1 MADIGTLVVRMAADS
16 AQMRSELDRVKGELK
31 KTDSGVSALSGAFKN
46 LGGIVATFSMAAV
59 VTQAMQAAGALNDT
73 AVKTGMSVD
82 ALQRLQFAAT
92 LSGGSLEGVSG
103 AVARMQ
109 KALVGAEEGGKEAV
123 AALDRL
129 GLSAQQILALAPDK
143 QFEAIA
149 QKIAAI
155 EDPAERTTAA
165 MALFG
170 RSGAELIPTLV
181 ALGANG
187 EEVAA
192 QLSAIGGPV
201 SAQAI
206 ANVDTLG
213 DQLDVLTTGA
223 KNTAIELTALAST
236 ILVPLL
242 RETNEWIK
250 SLRILTGGGGE
261 LEKLQLLTGGGG
273 ELEKLQRKL
282 EILQESRDSIPLFF
296 NFGYVEGQ
304 GVVLGRRGLEQAIR
318 GVRAEI
324 DAMRASAAGA
334 LATAPATVPVDILP
348 PQIPNLGGA
357 TGGKGAKAGER
368 ALTPA
373 EIRER
378 DQLEREKNFKRE
390 YDTTAL
396 HFSNL
401 ELLAMDHASVLA
413 NIDATS
419 AAQRIQVASDF
430 EYFRADIARA
440 FGLQQ
445 LDFEAI
451 KNSSI
456 IDLAGELFTSLAGQ
470 NTKLFKV
477 QQAFAIANAVINTA
491 EGVTKALRSLPFPA
505 NLGAAAK
512 VALAGAIQVA
522 KIRST
527 VPGGSANV
535 SSAGLS
541 GGSTGT
547 SPAIP
552 QTAGN
557 ASQAEQ
563 APRIAQVVINGNL
576 FSSRETADWLVEQLS
591 DAINNRDVVFI
602 NGNSRQAGLIAGT

>member
-31 KTDSGVSALSGAFKN
+31 KTDSGVSALSGAFKG
-46 LGGIVATFSMAAV
+46 LGGIVATFSFAAV
-59 VTQAMQAAGALNDT
+59 ITQAIQAAGALNDT
-73 AVKTGMSVD
+73 AAKTGLSIE

-129 GLSAQQILALAPDK
+129 GLSAQQILTLSPDK

-149 QKIAAI
+149 QKIASI
-155 EDPAERTTAA
+155 QDPAERTTAA
-165 MALFG
+165 MNLFG
-170 RSGAELIPTLV
+170 RSGAELIPTLL
-181 ALGANG
+181 AIGTNG
-187 EEVAA
+187 EAMAA

-201 SAQAI
+201 SDKAI

-213 DQLDVLTTGA
+213 DQLDVLKTGA
-223 KNTAIELTALAST
+223 KNTAIELTALASA

-261 LEKLQLLTGGGG
+261 LEQ
-273 ELEKLQRKL
+273 LQRRL
-282 EILQESRDSIPLFF
+282 EILQEARNSIPIFF

-304 GVVLGRRGLEQAIR
+304 GVVLGRRGLEQAMR
-318 GVRAEI
+318 SVRADI
-324 DAMRASAAGA
+324 DALKASAAGA
-334 LATAPATVPVDILP
+334 VGGIIDVPFDIP
-348 PQIPNLGGA
+348 EPQVPNLGGGGG
-357 TGGKGAKAGER
+357 GGKPGER

-378 DQLEREKNFKRE
+378 DGAKRDADFKRE
-390 YDTTAL
+390 YDLTAL
-396 HFSNL
+396 HFSSL
-401 ELLAMDHASVLA
+401 QMLSFDHASALA
-413 NIDATS
+413 NIDSTS
-419 AAQRIQVASDF
+419 AAQRIQSATDF
-430 EYFRADIARA
+430 EYFRSSISQA

-445 LDFEAI
+445 LDFETI
-451 KNSSI
+451 KNQSI
-456 IDLAGELFTSLAGQ
+456 LDLAGGLFTALGGESS
-470 NTKLFKV
+470 KLFKV
-477 QQAFAIANAVINTA
+477 QQGFAIANAVVNTA

-512 VALAGAIQVA
+512 VALAGAIQIA
-522 KIRST
+522 KIKST
-527 VPGGSANV
+527 APGGSG
-535 SSAGLS
+535 SATTSGLS
-541 GGSTGT
+541 GGSTGST
-547 SPAIP
+547 PGLP

-557 ASQAEQ
+557 AQQAEQ
-563 APRIAQVVINGNL
+563 APRIAQVVIQGSV
-576 FSSRETADWLVEQLS
+576 FSSRETADWLVDQLK

-602 NGNSRQAGLIAGT
+602 NGNSRQAGLITGD

>member
-129 GLSAQQILALAPDK
+129 GLSAQQILALAPDQ

-261 LEKLQLLTGGGG
+261 LEKLQ
-273 ELEKLQRKL
+273 RKL

-324 DAMRASAAGA
+324 DAMRAAAAGA
-334 LATAPATVPVDILP
+334 LTSAPTTVPVDIMQ
-348 PQIPNLGGA
+348 PQVPNLGGGGA
-357 TGGKGAKAGER
+357 GGGGKGGQR

-378 DQLEREKNFKRE
+378 DQAEREKNFKRE
-390 YDTTAL
+390 YDLTAL

-401 ELLAMDHASVLA
+401 QMLAFDNASILAGIDAQQISGRINAVAQQNTILGDMASVFAISQEQLQ
-413 NIDATS
+413 TS
-419 AAQRIQVASDF
+419 QFEREMTLRQSLVSTAGSIMGALFASD
-430 EYFRADIARA
+430 
-440 FGLQQ
+440 
-445 LDFEAI
+445 
-451 KNSSI
+451 K
-456 IDLAGELFTSLAGQ
+456 
-470 NTKLFKV
+470 K
-477 QQAFAIANAVINTA
+477 FAIAQAIISTSVGATR
-491 EGVTKALRSLPFPA
+491 ALREVPFPA
-505 NLGAAAK
+505 NIAAAAA
-512 VALAGAIQVA
+512 VLANGYKQVKQIKA
-522 KIRST
+522 TNPGTNATSFG
-527 VPGGSANV
+527 GGSGGA
-535 SSAGLS
+535 SPSALQQ
-541 GGSTGT
+541 
-547 SPAIP
+547 P
-552 QTAGN
+552 AGN
-557 ASQAEQ
+557 AQQAEQ
-563 APRIAQVVINGNL
+563 APRIAQVVIQGSV
-576 FSSRETADWLVEQLS
+576 FSSRETADWLVGQLS

-602 NGNSRQAGLIAGT
+602 NGNSRQAGLITGA

>member
-31 KTDSGVSALSGAFKN
+31 KTDSGVSALSGAFKG
-46 LGGIVATFSMAAV
+46 LGGIVATFSFAAV
-59 VTQAMQAAGALNDT
+59 ITQAMQAASALNDT
-73 AVKTGMSVD
+73 AVKTGLSID

-129 GLSAQQILALAPDK
+129 GLSAQQIFGLSPDK

-149 QKIAAI
+149 QKIASI
-155 EDPAERTTAA
+155 QDPAERTTAA
-165 MALFG
+165 MNLFG
-170 RSGAELIPTLV
+170 RSGAELIPTLL
-181 ALGANG
+181 AIGTNG
-187 EEVAA
+187 EAMAA

-201 SAQAI
+201 SDKAI

-213 DQLDVLTTGA
+213 DQLDVLKTGA
-223 KNTAIELTALAST
+223 KNTAIELTALASA

-261 LEKLQLLTGGGG
+261 LEQ
-273 ELEKLQRKL
+273 LQRRL
-282 EILQESRDSIPLFF
+282 EILQEARNSIPIFF

-304 GVVLGRRGLEQAIR
+304 GVVLGRRGLEQAMR
-318 GVRAEI
+318 SVRADI
-324 DAMRASAAGA
+324 DALKASAAGA
-334 LATAPATVPVDILP
+334 VGGIIDVPFDIP
-348 PQIPNLGGA
+348 EPQVPNLGGGGG
-357 TGGKGAKAGER
+357 GGKPGER

-378 DQLEREKNFKRE
+378 DAAKRDADFKRE
-390 YDTTAL
+390 YDLTAL
-396 HFSNL
+396 HLSSLQMLSF
-401 ELLAMDHASVLA
+401 DHASALA
-413 NIDATS
+413 NIDSTS
-419 AAQRIQVASDF
+419 AAQRIQSLTDF
-430 EYFRADIARA
+430 EYFRSSISQA

-445 LDFEAI
+445 LDFETI
-451 KNSSI
+451 KNQSI
-456 IDLAGELFTSLAGQ
+456 IDLAGGLFTALAGE

-477 QQAFAIANAVINTA
+477 QQAFAVANAVVNTA

-512 VALAGAIQVA
+512 VALAGAIQIA
-522 KIRST
+522 KIKST
-527 VPGGSANV
+527 APGGSG
-535 SSAGLS
+535 SATTSGLS
-541 GGSTGT
+541 GGSTGST
-547 SPAIP
+547 PALP

-557 ASQAEQ
+557 AQQAEQ
-563 APRIAQVVINGNL
+563 APRIAQVVIQGSV
-576 FSSRETADWLVEQLS
+576 FSSRETADWLVDQLK

-602 NGNSRQAGLIAGT
+602 NGNSRQAGLITGA

>member
-129 GLSAQQILALAPDK
+129 GLSAQQILALAPDQ

-261 LEKLQLLTGGGG
+261 LEKLQ
-273 ELEKLQRKL
+273 RKL

-324 DAMRASAAGA
+324 DAMRAAAAGA
-334 LATAPATVPVDILP
+334 LTSAPTTVPVDIMQ
-348 PQIPNLGGA
+348 PQVPNLGGGGA
-357 TGGKGAKAGER
+357 GGGGKGGQR

-378 DQLEREKNFKRE
+378 DQAEREKNFKRE
-390 YDTTAL
+390 YDLTAL

-401 ELLAMDHASVLA
+401 QMLAFDNASILAGIDAQQISGRINAVAQQNTILGDMASVFAISQEQLQ
-413 NIDATS
+413 TS
-419 AAQRIQVASDF
+419 QFEREMTLRQSLVSTAGSIMGALFASD
-430 EYFRADIARA
+430 
-440 FGLQQ
+440 
-445 LDFEAI
+445 
-451 KNSSI
+451 K
-456 IDLAGELFTSLAGQ
+456 
-470 NTKLFKV
+470 K
-477 QQAFAIANAVINTA
+477 FAIAQAIISTSVGATR
-491 EGVTKALRSLPFPA
+491 ALREVPFPA
-505 NLGAAAK
+505 NIAAAAA
-512 VALAGAIQVA
+512 VLANGYKQVKQIKA
-522 KIRST
+522 TNPGTNATSFG
-527 VPGGSANV
+527 GGSGGA
-535 SSAGLS
+535 SPSALQQ
-541 GGSTGT
+541 
-547 SPAIP
+547 P
-552 QTAGN
+552 AGN
-557 ASQAEQ
+557 AQQAEQ
-563 APRIAQVVINGNL
+563 APRVAQVVIQGSV
-576 FSSRETADWLVEQLS
+576 FSSRETADWLVGQLS

-602 NGNSRQAGLIAGT
+602 NGNSRQAGLITGA

>member
-1 MADIGTLVVRMAADS
+1 MADIGTLVVKMAADS
-16 AQMRSELDRVKGELK
+16 AQMRSELDRVKGKLK
-31 KTDSGVSALSGAFKN
+31 ETDGGVSALSGAFKN
-46 LGGIVATFSMAAV
+46 LGGIVGTFSMAAV
-59 VTQAMQAAGALNDT
+59 VTQALQAASALNDT
-73 AVKTGMSVD
+73 AVKTGLSID

-129 GLSAQQILALAPDK
+129 GLSAQQILALSPDK

-155 EDPAERTTAA
+155 QDPAERTTAA

-170 RSGAELIPTLV
+170 RSGAELIPTLI
-181 ALGANG
+181 AIGTNG
-187 EEVAA
+187 EEMAA

-201 SAQAI
+201 ADKAI

-213 DQLDVLTTGA
+213 DQLDVLKIGA
-223 KNTAIELTALAST
+223 KSTAIELTALAST

-261 LEKLQLLTGGGG
+261 LEKLQ
-273 ELEKLQRKL
+273 RKL
-282 EILQESRDSIPLFF
+282 EILEEARSAIPIFF

-318 GVRAEI
+318 SVRADIE
-324 DAMRASAAGA
+324 AMRASAAAAVTGA
-334 LATAPATVPVDILP
+334 GIIDVPMVI
-348 PQIPNLGGA
+348 PQPQVPNLGGG
-357 TGGKGAKAGER
+357 GGKGGKPGER
-368 ALTPA
+368 QLTPA

-390 YDTTAL
+390 YDLTAL
-396 HFSNL
+396 HFSSL
-401 ELLAMDHASVLA
+401 QTLALDHAAILA
-413 NIDATS
+413 NIDMTS

-445 LDFEAI
+445 LDFETI
-451 KNSSI
+451 KNQSI
-456 IDLAGELFTSLAGQ
+456 IDLAGDLFTSLAGQ

-512 VALAGAIQVA
+512 VALAGAIQIA
-522 KIRST
+522 KIKST
-527 VPGGSANV
+527 APGGSGNATT
-535 SSAGLS
+535 SGLS
-541 GGSTGT
+541 GGSTGSAPT
-547 SPAIP
+547 LP

-563 APRIAQVVINGNL
+563 SPRIAQVVIQGSV

-602 NGNSRQAGLIAGT
+602 NGNSRQAGLITGA

>member
-129 GLSAQQILALAPDK
+129 GLSAQQILALAPDQ

-261 LEKLQLLTGGGG
+261 LEKLQ
-273 ELEKLQRKL
+273 RKL

-324 DAMRASAAGA
+324 DAMRAAAAGA
-334 LATAPATVPVDILP
+334 LTSAPTTVPVDIMQ
-348 PQIPNLGGA
+348 PQVPNLGGGGA
-357 TGGKGAKAGER
+357 GGGGKGGQR

-378 DQLEREKNFKRE
+378 DQAEREKNFKRE
-390 YDTTAL
+390 YDLTAL

-401 ELLAMDHASVLA
+401 QMLAFDNASILA
-413 NIDATS
+413 GIDA
-419 AAQRIQVASDF
+419 Q
-430 EYFRADIARA
+430 
-440 FGLQQ
+440 
-445 LDFEAI
+445 
-451 KNSSI
+451 
-456 IDLAGELFTSLAGQ
+456 
-470 NTKLFKV
+470 
-477 QQAFAIANAVINTA
+477 
-491 EGVTKALRSLPFPA
+491 
-505 NLGAAAK
+505 
-512 VALAGAIQVA
+512 
-522 KIRST
+522 
-527 VPGGSANV
+527 
-535 SSAGLS
+535 
-541 GGSTGT
+541 
-547 SPAIP
+547 
-552 QTAGN
+552 
-557 ASQAEQ
+557 
-563 APRIAQVVINGNL
+563 
-576 FSSRETADWLVEQLS
+576 
-591 DAINNRDVVFI
+591 
-602 NGNSRQAGLIAGT
+602 

>member
-31 KTDSGVSALSGAFKN
+31 KTDSGVSALSGAFKG
-46 LGGIVATFSMAAV
+46 LGGIVATFSFAAV
-59 VTQAMQAAGALNDT
+59 ITQAMQAASALNDT
-73 AVKTGMSVD
+73 AVKTGLSID

-129 GLSAQQILALAPDK
+129 GLSAQQILTLSPDK

-149 QKIAAI
+149 QKIASI
-155 EDPAERTTAA
+155 QDPAERTTAA
-165 MALFG
+165 MNLFG
-170 RSGAELIPTLV
+170 RSGAELIPTLL
-181 ALGANG
+181 AIGTNG
-187 EEVAA
+187 EAMAA

-201 SAQAI
+201 SDKAI

-223 KNTAIELTALAST
+223 KNTAIELTALASA

-261 LEKLQLLTGGGG
+261 LEQ
-273 ELEKLQRKL
+273 LQRRL
-282 EILQESRDSIPLFF
+282 EILQEARNSIPIFF

-318 GVRAEI
+318 SVRADI
-324 DAMRASAAGA
+324 DAMKASAAGA
-334 LATAPATVPVDILP
+334 VGGNGIIDVPLVI
-348 PQIPNLGGA
+348 PQPQVPNLGGGG
-357 TGGKGAKAGER
+357 GGKPGER

-378 DQLEREKNFKRE
+378 DAVKRDADFKRE
-390 YDTTAL
+390 YDLTAL
-396 HFSNL
+396 HLSSLQMLSF
-401 ELLAMDHASVLA
+401 DHALALA
-413 NIDATS
+413 NIDSTS
-419 AAQRIQVASDF
+419 AAQRIQSLTDF
-430 EYFRADIARA
+430 EYFRSSISQA

-445 LDFEAI
+445 LDFETI
-451 KNSSI
+451 KNQSI
-456 IDLAGELFTSLAGQ
+456 IDLAGGLFTALAGE

-477 QQAFAIANAVINTA
+477 QQAFAVANAVVNTA

-512 VALAGAIQVA
+512 VALAGAIQIA
-522 KIRST
+522 KIKST
-527 VPGGSANV
+527 APGGSG
-535 SSAGLS
+535 SATTSGLS
-541 GGSTGT
+541 GGSTGST
-547 SPAIP
+547 PNLP

-557 ASQAEQ
+557 AQQAEQ
-563 APRIAQVVINGNL
+563 APRIAQVVIQGSV
-576 FSSRETADWLVEQLS
+576 FSSRETADWLVDQLK

-602 NGNSRQAGLIAGT
+602 NGNSRQAGLITGA

>member
-46 LGGIVATFSMAAV
+46 LGGIVATFSLAAV

-73 AVKTGMSVD
+73 AIKTGLSID

-129 GLSAQQILALAPDK
+129 GLSAQQILTLSPDK

-149 QKIAAI
+149 QKIASI
-155 EDPAERTTAA
+155 QDPAERTTAA

-170 RSGAELIPTLV
+170 RSGAELMPLLV
-181 ALGANG
+181 NIGIHS
-187 EEVAA
+187 EEMAA
-192 QLSAIGGPV
+192 QFSAIGGPI
-201 SAQAI
+201 SDKAI
-206 ANVDTLG
+206 ANVDMLG
-213 DQLDVLTTGA
+213 DQLDVLKTGA
-223 KNTAIELTALAST
+223 KNTAIELTALASA

-261 LEKLQLLTGGGG
+261 LEQ
-273 ELEKLQRKL
+273 LQRRL
-282 EILQESRDSIPLFF
+282 EILQEARNSIPIFF

-304 GVVLGRRGLEQAIR
+304 GVVLGRRGLEQAMR
-318 GVRAEI
+318 SVRADI
-324 DAMRASAAGA
+324 DAMKASAAGA
-334 LATAPATVPVDILP
+334 VGGIIDVPLDI
-348 PQIPNLGGA
+348 PQPQVPNLGG
-357 TGGKGAKAGER
+357 GGKPGER

-378 DQLEREKNFKRE
+378 DQAEREKNFKRE
-390 YDTTAL
+390 YDLTAL

-401 ELLAMDHASVLA
+401 QMLSFDHASALA
-413 NIDATS
+413 NIDSTS
-419 AAQRIQVASDF
+419 AAQRIQSATDF
-430 EYFRADIARA
+430 EYFRANIAQA

-445 LDFEAI
+445 LDFETI
-451 KNSSI
+451 KNQSI
-456 IDLAGELFTSLAGQ
+456 IDLAGGLFTALAGE

-477 QQAFAIANAVINTA
+477 QQAFAVANAVVNTA

-512 VALAGAIQVA
+512 VALAGAIQIA
-522 KIRST
+522 KIKST
-527 VPGGSANV
+527 VPGGSG
-535 SSAGLS
+535 SATTSGLS
-541 GGSTGT
+541 GGSTGST
-547 SPAIP
+547 PALP

-557 ASQAEQ
+557 AQQAEQ
-563 APRIAQVVINGNL
+563 APRIAQVVIQGSV
-576 FSSRETADWLVEQLS
+576 FSSRETADWLVDQLK

-602 NGNSRQAGLIAGT
+602 NGNSRQAGLITGA

>member
-31 KTDSGVSALSGAFKN
+31 KTDSGVSALSGAFKG
-46 LGGIVATFSMAAV
+46 LGGIVATFSFAAV
-59 VTQAMQAAGALNDT
+59 ITQAMQAASALNDT
-73 AVKTGMSVD
+73 AVKTGLSID

-129 GLSAQQILALAPDK
+129 GLSAQQIFGLSPDK

-149 QKIAAI
+149 QKIASI
-155 EDPAERTTAA
+155 QDPAERTTAA
-165 MALFG
+165 MNLFG
-170 RSGAELIPTLV
+170 RSGAELIPTLL
-181 ALGANG
+181 AIGTNG
-187 EEVAA
+187 EAMAA

-201 SAQAI
+201 SDKAI

-213 DQLDVLTTGA
+213 DQFDVLKTGA
-223 KNTAIELTALAST
+223 KNTAIELTALASA

-261 LEKLQLLTGGGG
+261 LEQ
-273 ELEKLQRKL
+273 LQRRL
-282 EILQESRDSIPLFF
+282 EILQEARNSIPIFF

-304 GVVLGRRGLEQAIR
+304 GVVLGRRGLEQAMR
-318 GVRAEI
+318 SVRADI
-324 DAMRASAAGA
+324 DALKASAAGA
-334 LATAPATVPVDILP
+334 VGGIIDVPFDIP
-348 PQIPNLGGA
+348 EPQVPNLGGGGG
-357 TGGKGAKAGER
+357 GGKPGER

-378 DQLEREKNFKRE
+378 DAAKRDADFKRE
-390 YDTTAL
+390 YDLTAL
-396 HFSNL
+396 HLSSLQMLSF
-401 ELLAMDHASVLA
+401 DHASALA
-413 NIDATS
+413 NIDSTS
-419 AAQRIQVASDF
+419 AAQRIQSLTDF
-430 EYFRADIARA
+430 EYFRSSISQA

-445 LDFEAI
+445 LDFETI
-451 KNSSI
+451 KNQSI
-456 IDLAGELFTSLAGQ
+456 IDLAGGLFTALAGE

-477 QQAFAIANAVINTA
+477 QQAFAVANAVVNTA

-512 VALAGAIQVA
+512 VALAGAIQIA
-522 KIRST
+522 KIKST
-527 VPGGSANV
+527 APGGSG
-535 SSAGLS
+535 SATTSGLS
-541 GGSTGT
+541 GGSTGST
-547 SPAIP
+547 PALP

-557 ASQAEQ
+557 AQQAEQ
-563 APRIAQVVINGNL
+563 APRIAQVVIQGSV
-576 FSSRETADWLVEQLS
+576 FSSRETADWLVDQLK

-602 NGNSRQAGLIAGT
+602 NGNSRQAGLITGA

>member
-1 MADIGTLVVRMAADS
+1 MADIGTLVVKMAADS
-16 AQMRSELDRVKGELK
+16 AQMRSELDRVKGKLK
-31 KTDSGVSALSGAFKN
+31 ETDGGVSALSGAFKH

-59 VTQAMQAAGALNDT
+59 ITQALQAASALNDT
-73 AVKTGMSVD
+73 AVTTGLSID

-129 GLSAQQILALAPDK
+129 GLSAQQVLALSPDK

-170 RSGAELIPTLV
+170 RSGAELIPTLIAV
-181 ALGANG
+181 G
-187 EEVAA
+187 ENSDEIAA
-192 QLSAIGGPV
+192 QLSSIGGPV

-206 ANVDTLG
+206 ANVDALG
-213 DQLDVLTTGA
+213 DQLDVLATGA
-223 KNTAIELTALAST
+223 KNTAIELTALAAV
-236 ILVPLL
+236 ILVPMI
-242 RETNEWIK
+242 RDTNEWIR
-250 SLRILTGGGGE
+250 SIR
-261 LEKLQLLTGGGG
+261 LLTGGGG
-273 ELEKLQRKL
+273 ELERLQRKL
-282 EILQESRDSIPLFF
+282 EILQETRNTLPFFF
-296 NFGYVEGQ
+296 NFGYIEGQ
-304 GVVLGRRGLEQAIR
+304 GIVLGPRAIEQAIR
-318 GVRAEI
+318 SVTVEI
-324 DAMRASAAGA
+324 DRMRGSVSAAVGGSGIID
-334 LATAPATVPVDILP
+334 VPFDIP
-348 PQIPNLGGA
+348 EPQVPNFS
-357 TGGKGAKAGER
+357 GGKAGGKAGER

-390 YDTTAL
+390 YDLTAL
-396 HFSNL
+396 HFANL
-401 ELLAMDHASVLA
+401 ETLALDHAAILA
-413 NIDATS
+413 NIDMTS
-419 AAQRIQVASDF
+419 AAQRIQVASDL

-451 KNSSI
+451 KNQSI
-456 IDLAGELFTSLAGQ
+456 MDLAGELFTSLAGQ

-527 VPGGSANV
+527 VPGGSASV
-535 SSAGLS
+535 TSSGL
-541 GGSTGT
+541 GGSGAAAG
-547 SPAIP
+547 PAAP
-552 QTAGN
+552 VGN
-557 ASQAEQ
+557 AQQALEPQ
-563 APRIAQVVINGNL
+563 SRIAQVVINGNL
-576 FSSRETADWLVEQLS
+576 FSSRETADWLIDQLS
-591 DAINNRDVVFI
+591 EAINNRDVVFI
-602 NGNSRQAGLIAGT
+602 NGNSRQAGLIAGG

>member
-31 KTDSGVSALSGAFKN
+31 KTDSGVSALSGAFKG
-46 LGGIVATFSMAAV
+46 LGGIVATFSFAAV
-59 VTQAMQAAGALNDT
+59 ITQAMQAASALNDT
-73 AVKTGMSVD
+73 AVKTGLSID

-129 GLSAQQILALAPDK
+129 GLSAQQILTLSPDK

-149 QKIAAI
+149 QKIASI
-155 EDPAERTTAA
+155 QDPAERTTAA
-165 MALFG
+165 MNLFG
-170 RSGAELIPTLV
+170 RSGAELIPTLL
-181 ALGANG
+181 AIGTNG
-187 EEVAA
+187 EAMAA

-201 SAQAI
+201 SDKAI

-213 DQLDVLTTGA
+213 DQLDVLKIGA
-223 KNTAIELTALAST
+223 KSTAIELTALAST

-261 LEKLQLLTGGGG
+261 LEKLQ
-273 ELEKLQRKL
+273 RKL
-282 EILQESRDSIPLFF
+282 EILEEARSAIPIFF

-318 GVRAEI
+318 SVRADI
-324 DAMRASAAGA
+324 DAMKASAAGA
-334 LATAPATVPVDILP
+334 VGGNGIIDVPLVI
-348 PQIPNLGGA
+348 PQPQVPNLGGGG
-357 TGGKGAKAGER
+357 GGKPGER

-378 DQLEREKNFKRE
+378 DAVKRDADFKRE
-390 YDTTAL
+390 YDLTAL
-396 HFSNL
+396 HLSSLQMLSF
-401 ELLAMDHASVLA
+401 DHALALA
-413 NIDATS
+413 NIDSTS
-419 AAQRIQVASDF
+419 AAQRIQSLTDF
-430 EYFRADIARA
+430 EYFRSSISQA

-445 LDFEAI
+445 LDFETI
-451 KNSSI
+451 KNQSI
-456 IDLAGELFTSLAGQ
+456 IDLAGGLFTALAGE

-477 QQAFAIANAVINTA
+477 QQAFAVANAVVNTA

-512 VALAGAIQVA
+512 VALAGAIQIA
-522 KIRST
+522 KIKST
-527 VPGGSANV
+527 APGGSG
-535 SSAGLS
+535 SATTSGLS
-541 GGSTGT
+541 GGSTGST
-547 SPAIP
+547 PNLP

-557 ASQAEQ
+557 AQQAEQ
-563 APRIAQVVINGNL
+563 APRIAQVVIQGSV
-576 FSSRETADWLVEQLS
+576 FSSRETADWLVDQLK

-602 NGNSRQAGLIAGT
+602 NGNSRQAGLITGA